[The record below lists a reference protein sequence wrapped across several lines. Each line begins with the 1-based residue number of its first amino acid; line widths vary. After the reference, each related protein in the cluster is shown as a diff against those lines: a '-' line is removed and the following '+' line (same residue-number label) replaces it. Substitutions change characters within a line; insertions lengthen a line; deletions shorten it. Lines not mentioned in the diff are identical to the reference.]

1 MTTHTEPTDLC
12 NDNTRRARSLM
23 DQLRA
28 LRDAAT
34 DPEFID
40 EISEEMGCVAMSWQ
54 IRDLFEEEEEAS
66 PQLGSQLI
74 TRTQQP

>member
-1 MTTHTEPTDLC
+1 MTTHTEPNAVC
-12 NDNTRRARSLM
+12 NDNTRKARSMM

-34 DPEFID
+34 DPEVID
-40 EISEEMGCVAMSWQ
+40 EISDEMSCVAMSWQ
-54 IRDLFEEEEEAS
+54 IRDLFEEGEEAS

-74 TRTQQP
+74 TRTHQP